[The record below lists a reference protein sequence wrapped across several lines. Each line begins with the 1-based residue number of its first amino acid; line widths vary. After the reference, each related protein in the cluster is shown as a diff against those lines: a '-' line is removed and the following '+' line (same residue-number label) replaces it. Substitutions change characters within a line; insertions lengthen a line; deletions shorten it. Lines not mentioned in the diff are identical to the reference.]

1 MKCKV
6 RVDVTLYHAY
16 AGIQMWQKYSYKA
29 YATLELEGGG

>member
-6 RVDVTLYHAY
+6 RVEVTLYHAY

-29 YATLELEGGG
+29 FATSVLGGGG